1 MLGILF
7 NVLRRLSRELA
18 RRRKN
23 KRARVAG
30 AARLTDLDEMIQN
43 GKHERRSLTRTRLGA
58 ADQIAALQQN
68 GYRLF
73 LNRGGGFVA
82 CIRNGVLKFLIELTE
97 NISFEHRLDP
107 YIDGRMVARKGIE
120 PLTLGL

>member
-1 MLGILF
+1 MFGILF

-23 KRARVAG
+23 KRSRMAC
-30 AARLTDLDEMIQN
+30 AARPADLDEMIQN

-58 ADQIAALQQN
+58 ADQVATLQQN

-73 LNRGGGFVA
+73 LDGGGGFVA
-82 CIRNGVLKFLIELTE
+82 CIRNGVL
-97 NISFEHRLDP
+97 
-107 YIDGRMVARKGIE
+107 
-120 PLTLGL
+120 